1 MTPGF
6 EEDNQTH
13 SRKSIPQAYNSD
25 QKMNTRP
32 LQIGSIVSH
41 LLRPNSW
48 FIVKG
53 VGEVS
58 HRAKSSE
65 TRLKDLRNNGFS

>member
-1 MTPGF
+1 MGSELSEHHRKGKGEGNLKDTSDTELAGLRDWLAMKFGDNKESNMTPGF

-32 LQIGSIVSH
+32 L
-41 LLRPNSW
+41 
-48 FIVKG
+48 
-53 VGEVS
+53 
-58 HRAKSSE
+58 
-65 TRLKDLRNNGFS
+65 